1 MTELSR
7 TEIPASGAVGM
18 PRPLTEAAAERIA
31 RRFAALADPLR
42 IRILD
47 TLRERG
53 ECSVGELVELLGA
66 RQQNV
71 SKHLGIL
78 LQQGIVARRKERTRA
93 LYRIAD
99 DTVLQLCE
107 LVCGSIER
115 ELAELARLVGTDNR
129 AAQQR

>member
-1 MTELSR
+1 MTKR
-7 TEIPASGAVGM
+7 TPTQLAANGSVAL

-115 ELAELARLVGTDNR
+115 ELAELARLVGTDT
-129 AAQQR
+129 AAVEQR